1 MQIIP
6 ANTISQFQAIERL
19 AREILPDHYGPY
31 IPLKNILYFLEKFQ
45 TVKAI
50 QQQITKGFEYYLL
63 ADETIDA
70 GYLGI
75 QITENVLHLSK
86 LYILKQCRGKGI
98 GDKAMQ
104 FTDDRAAATKVSK
117 IELIVNKYNYETIA
131 FYEKRGYSITES
143 LVHNYDN
150 VYTVEEYKM
159 TKQLTK

>member
-1 MQIIP
+1 MP
-6 ANTISQFQAIERL
+6 ANTISQFQAIEKL

-31 IPLKNILYFLEKFQ
+31 IPLKNILYFLDKFQ

-50 QQQITKGFEYYLL
+50 EQQIADGFEYYLL
-63 ADETIDA
+63 TDETIDA

-75 QITENVLHLSK
+75 QIIENGLNLNK

-98 GDKAMQ
+98 GEKAMQ
-104 FTDDRAAATKVSK
+104 FTDHRAVAAKASK

-159 TKQLTK
+159 TKQLIK